1 MDTIFSN
8 NNNLPTYIATTISAF
23 GLGYYFLSQK
33 INEKKKTKNEKNL
46 YEIHV
51 LIDPT
56 KPEFRQKLQEW
67 HVINKDKLLK
77 IGFLNS
83 RIMATRT
90 SVGVAKIQSM
100 ITCVVY
106 VKNHA
111 ESIQKT
117 KELSS
122 IVRKALSSESEVVR
136 EKVEEVVREKVE
148 EVVHEEVVR
157 EKVEEVV
164 HEEVVREKVEEVVRE
179 KVEEVVRE
187 KVEKVVHEE
196 VVREKVEEVVREKV
210 EEVVVQEKSEK
221 VQQVHDTCYIESH
234 CKVIGINTVDE
245 WRKLAKLCASS
256 SWTNKKIAVP
266 LLSNFDSMKGPYPVT
281 TLRMYETDIDS
292 FLIEHYKFINFLKE
306 SGYKITNPHIEISP
320 YDNNPFTD
328 LDWAIFSRYPGA
340 FRDYVLGKSFN
351 QCFRWCEPEDFTDEA
366 YNPPDGWLEK
376 VIEFEKSQ

>member
-1 MDTIFSN
+1 MFTIFSN
-8 NNNLPTYIATTISAF
+8 DNNLPTYIATTISAF

-33 INEKKKTKNEKNL
+33 INGKKKTKNEKNL

-67 HVINKDKLLK
+67 HVINKDILLK
-77 IGFLNS
+77 MGFLNS

-90 SVGVAKIQSM
+90 SVGWAKIQSM

-148 EVVHEEVVR
+148 EVVR

-179 KVEEVVRE
+179 EVVREKVEEVVRE
-187 KVEKVVHEE
+187 KVEEVVHE
-196 VVREKVEEVVREKV
+196 KVEVVREKV

-234 CKVIGINTVDE
+234 CKVVKINTVDE

-256 SWTNKKIAVP
+256 SWTNRKISVP

-306 SGYKITNPHIEISP
+306 SGYEITNPHIEISP

-328 LDWAIFSRYPGA
+328 LDWAIFTRYPDA
-340 FRDYVLGKSFN
+340 FRDHVLGKSFN
-351 QCFRWCEPEDFTDEA
+351 QCFRWCEPEDFTDKA